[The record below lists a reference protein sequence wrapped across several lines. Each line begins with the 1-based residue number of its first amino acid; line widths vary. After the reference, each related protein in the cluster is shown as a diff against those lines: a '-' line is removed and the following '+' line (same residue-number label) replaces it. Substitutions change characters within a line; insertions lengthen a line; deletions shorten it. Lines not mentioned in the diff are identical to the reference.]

1 MNILL
6 NPSTDKMKI
15 PFKQIQKRKKEKRE
29 KVKNSLLYSIKRSDT
44 DSLYLHQKDQMFRWC
59 MFRWLCSL
67 SCCGHVSPPNDI
79 WLDPRSRGRFL
90 EQTATWKCFIA
101 TYFCPDI
108 SEQACALPFFGLL
121 GWLRTP
127 HNYCPLGWSYMQ
139 SHAQTQTYASTQR
152 SSLHI
157 YVHTHAHTHTHT
169 YTLTHTHACTH
180 KSTHKNPKLH
190 REKNLLR
197 TFIGFRKRRTTLPFT
212 WSPAVYT
219 PRGMSKRISKISN
232 FIMKSACTHTPRTE
246 HTVFTLKQ
254 VIHNFFF

>member
-1 MNILL
+1 MLSLFLGSWGDYALHTTTALWAGHTCNHMRKHKHMHPHRETHCISM
-6 NPSTDKMKI
+6 STHM
-15 PFKQIQKRKKEKRE
+15 
-29 KVKNSLLYSIKRSDT
+29 
-44 DSLYLHQKDQMFRWC
+44 
-59 MFRWLCSL
+59 
-67 SCCGHVSPPNDI
+67 
-79 WLDPRSRGRFL
+79 
-90 EQTATWKCFIA
+90 
-101 TYFCPDI
+101 
-108 SEQACALPFFGLL
+108 
-121 GWLRTP
+121 
-127 HNYCPLGWSYMQ
+127 
-139 SHAQTQTYASTQR
+139 
-152 SSLHI
+152 
-157 YVHTHAHTHTHT
+157 HTHTHT

-254 VIHNFFF
+254 VIHNFFFNALSTRVVISGLKHISSEHNKC